1 MFWVMAAAMTVLV
14 AVALL
19 LPFLRKGRAAA
30 EPAAAFDLRVYR
42 DQLREVDRDL
52 SRGVLTPEEAER
64 LRTEIGRKVLDA
76 DRALAAQSPRTATA
90 GRGAVAIALLAVLLA
105 GAAALYGWL
114 GAPRLP
120 DAPLTA
126 RVAAAEARY
135 KGRPTQAEAE
145 RTAPPLSV
153 ATPDPAYLELIAKLR
168 EAVARNPGDPQGL
181 ALLAE
186 HELRLGN
193 LVAARAAQAQL
204 VEGLGDGAGALDHAR
219 LAALMVEA
227 AGGLVT
233 PEAEAVLDR
242 ALALDPQN
250 GQALYMRGLMLAQ
263 TDRPDLAFPI
273 WRDLLERGPEDAP
286 WIAPIRQL
294 ISDLAWLAGHAD
306 YQPPAAGAPA
316 GDARPA
322 MPGPD
327 AAAVAAAQDMTPEE
341 RQQMIA
347 GMVRQLEDRLTTTGG
362 TGAEWGRLVG
372 ALTVTGQT
380 DKARAMLDRGRAA
393 LQGDAA
399 ELAALNDA
407 AAGAGL

>member
-19 LPFLRKGRAAA
+19 LPFLRGGRVA

-52 SRGVLTPEEAER
+52 SRGVLTPDEADR
-64 LRTEIGRKVLDA
+64 LRTEIGRKVLEA
-76 DRALAAQSPRTATA
+76 DRALAAQSPRTVTA
-90 GRGAVAIALLAVLLA
+90 GRGAVAIALLAVLLGGA
-105 GAAALYGWL
+105 GALYAWL

-120 DAPLTA
+120 DAPLTV

-135 KGRPTQAEAE
+135 NGRPTQAEAE
-145 RTAPPLSV
+145 RTAPPISV
-153 ATPDPAYLELIAKLR
+153 ATPDPAYVELIDKLR

-193 LVAARAAQAQL
+193 LVAARTAQSQL
-204 VEGLGDGAGALDHAR
+204 VESLGDRAGALDHAR

-233 PEAEAVLDR
+233 PEAEAALDR

-273 WRDLLERGPEDAP
+273 WRGLLERGPEDAP
-286 WIAPIRQL
+286 WIAPIRQV
-294 ISDLAWLAGHAD
+294 IPDLAWLAGHAD
-306 YQPPAAGAPA
+306 YQPPPA
-316 GDARPA
+316 GGAAEGAAPA

-372 ALTVTGQT
+372 ALTVTGQM
-380 DKARAMLDRGRAA
+380 DKARAMLDQGRAA

-407 AAGAGL
+407 ATGAGL